1 MTSTRAILISIAVAG
16 VLLSGCGA
24 GPATN
29 SAATGAGPA
38 SAADPQ
44 LDGSG
49 PQSAAKSAVGVA
61 QEIAARWAAPGA
73 PAAALGTPIE
83 FRAIDYTAIVT
94 DPGASDGYTAFV
106 TTRRTTLVTPASA
119 ATINASNGA
128 SPRFATPADQ
138 AMWQSS
144 GRPALAQAPATGR
157 TQTVPTGQ
165 FTFLPQ
171 GSALTY
177 QQATALPAEQGKLAA
192 AIVEHLTPYSGPHPP
207 ASLELKQVAYLIA
220 TAPLSDAVRSAAWQ
234 VVASLPGLAICQNP
248 SGPATPRAIDLCI
261 DSAGDETL
269 VSVNP
274 DTGTI
279 LVITD
284 RLMQTSRMYPHVAAG
299 TVVGSSTFLTV

>member
-24 GPATN
+24 GPATI
-29 SAATGAGPA
+29 SAPTGAGPA
-38 SAADPQ
+38 SAADPH

-49 PQSAAKSAVGVA
+49 PQSAAGSAVGVA

-73 PAAALGTPIE
+73 PAPALGTPIE
-83 FRAIDYTAIVT
+83 FRAIDYTATVT
-94 DPGASDGYTAFV
+94 DAGASDGYTAFV

-119 ATINASNGA
+119 ATIDASNGA

-144 GRPALAQAPATGR
+144 GRPALAQAPATGQTR
-157 TQTVPTGQ
+157 TIPAGQ
-165 FTFLPQ
+165 YTFLPQ
-171 GSALTY
+171 GSNLTY
-177 QQATALPAEQGKLAA
+177 RQAAALPAEPDRLAA
-192 AIVEHLTPYSGPHPP
+192 AIADHLRPYAGRHPP

-220 TAPLSDAVRSAAWQ
+220 TAPLTDAVRSAAWQ
-234 VVASLPGLAICQNP
+234 VVASLPGLGICQNP
-248 SGPATPRAIDLCI
+248 PGPATPRAIELCI

-274 DTGTI
+274 DMGAI
-279 LVITD
+279 LVIAD
-284 RLMQTSRMYPHVAAG
+284 RLLRTSPMYPHVADG
-299 TVVGSSTFLTV
+299 TVVGSSTFP